1 MILAAVLIFVMSRT
15 TKIFDVVFKK
25 YDALNASVQENVSAI
40 RVVKAYVREEYENEK
55 FTKAADNLY
64 RLFVKA
70 EKFLSLNGPVM
81 MFVICFCI
89 IALSWFGAKFIV
101 VGDLTTGELTSM
113 FSYITV
119 SYTHL
124 DVYKRQTVR

>member
-1 MILAAVLIFVMSRT
+1 MSRT

-40 RVVKAYVREEYENEK
+40 RVVKAMCGKNMRMK
-55 FTKAADNLY
+55 NLQK
-64 RLFVKA
+64 LQTICTVSLIKA

-81 MFVICFCI
+81 MFVIYFCI

-113 FSYITV
+113 FSYIMGILNV
-119 SYTHL
+119 PYDALHDIRHGEL
-124 DVYKRQTVR
+124 